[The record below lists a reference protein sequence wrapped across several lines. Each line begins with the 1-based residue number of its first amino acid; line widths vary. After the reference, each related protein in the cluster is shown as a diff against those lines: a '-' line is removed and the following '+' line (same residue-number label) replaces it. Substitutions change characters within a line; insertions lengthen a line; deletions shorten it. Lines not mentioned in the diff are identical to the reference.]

1 MLNDILTVCVAAAI
15 AVVFATILGAV
26 ELLRNVSHRHIH
38 EVWFGRRFA
47 VDLRPHQ
54 IPSLAFASAAPERV
68 SSPRELHS
76 EVRHGA

>member
-1 MLNDILTVCVAAAI
+1 MLNDVLTVCVAAAV

-26 ELLRNVSHRHIH
+26 ELLRAPLCHIH

-47 VDLRPHQ
+47 VDPPPHQ
-54 IPSLAFASAAPERV
+54 TPSLAFASAAPERV
-68 SSPRELHS
+68 SSPREFYS